1 MTKDI
6 EKFWKLL
13 KQEEDFD
20 TFIDNVKVLI
30 YVLENNAEFAMP
42 VNDFF

>member
-20 TFIDNVKVLI
+20 TFIENVKVLI
-30 YVLENNAEFAMP
+30 YVLENNAEVAMP